1 MFGRPTRDDWRTMPD
16 EELRTIY
23 RRYEK
28 ERRLYGAICV
38 PVLIIAML
46 AYGIIGWSSFLQA
59 EYVQFRT
66 VSNDGS
72 GILYYIAFFIAGC
85 LINISQYKNL
95 WLILL
100 PVPMISAVVVGLYSY
115 VSIEPIAMELI
126 LLVLFFRLASILSD
140 MEYLK
145 SLPSFPFIGYREY
158 GDISVMPRDKQVKQL
173 EQAANGVVSQGY
185 EHIFTD
191 SREELEKPSPEETTD
206 DHFQQHKMWY
216 GER

>member
-1 MFGRPTRDDWRTMPD
+1 MLGRPNRDDWLTIPD

-23 RRYEK
+23 RRLEK
-28 ERRLYGAICV
+28 ERRLYGAVCV

-46 AYGIIGWSSFLQA
+46 SYGIMGWSSFLMA
-59 EYVQFRT
+59 EYVQFRA

-72 GILYYIAFFIAGC
+72 GILFYLAFFVSGC
-85 LINISQYKNL
+85 LINISVRKDL

-100 PVPMISAVVVGLYSY
+100 PVPIVTAVVAGLFSY
-115 VSIEPIAMELI
+115 VSLEPVIMEI
-126 LLVLFFRLASILSD
+126 VLVIFFFRLAKILSD
-140 MEYLK
+140 LEFLK
-145 SLPSFPFIGYREY
+145 RLPSYPFIGFREY
-158 GDISVMPRDKQVKQL
+158 GDISVMPRDKQVKLL